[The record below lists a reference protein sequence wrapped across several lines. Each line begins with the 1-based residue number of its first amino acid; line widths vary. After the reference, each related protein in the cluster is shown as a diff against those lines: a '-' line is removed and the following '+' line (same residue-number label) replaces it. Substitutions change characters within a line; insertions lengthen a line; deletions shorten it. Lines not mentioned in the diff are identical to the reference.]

1 MLAVQLMTVLLSAQ
15 SSPCALGGHGDWVP
29 TGFRHP
35 RRLAALA
42 AWCMAR
48 VSAATTTIPL
58 AWETVPQDILAA
70 NIVLAHAAV
79 AAASIS
85 LCALELV
92 AVAVRALH
100 RHLSA
105 LSVIADGVPC
115 TLRAFRLAALA
126 AWRRACVSAAPTTLS
141 LAWKAVP
148 IDILA
153 ADIML
158 AHTGTAA
165 ALVASSA
172 FKAGSFV
179 IPALHRRLATS

>member
-1 MLAVQLMTVLLSAQ
+1 MVTGYQRAFATQGDLQHLLPGAWHAFPQQPPPFPRHGKLSPKTLSQQTSSLLTQLSPQQAPPSSHSN
-15 SSPCALGGHGDWVP
+15 SSPLLFVHCTDTSLHSMSLLMGYHALFG
-29 TGFRHP
+29 
-35 RRLAALA
+35 
-42 AWCMAR
+42 
-48 VSAATTTIPL
+48 
-58 AWETVPQDILAA
+58 
-70 NIVLAHAAV
+70 
-79 AAASIS
+79 
-85 LCALELV
+85 
-92 AVAVRALH
+92 
-100 RHLSA
+100 
-105 LSVIADGVPC
+105 
-115 TLRAFRLAALA
+115 LAALA

-172 FKAGSFV
+172 FKAGSVV